1 MFWMKKSAKYITGL
15 GGILPMF
22 NTSKA
27 LQKEMSQADERKHTE
42 IIAGPK
48 AFIFSYI
55 RWAI

>member
-1 MFWMKKSAKYITGL
+1 
-15 GGILPMF
+15 MF